1 MKKRYAKAALF
12 LASQAVT
19 LLGSSIVQFAIIWYV
34 TLETSSGGWV
44 ALLSAAAYI
53 PQFLISFFAGVW
65 ADRYPRKRLII
76 AADGAIAIATLALV
90 LLLPQIPQNKNG
102 LCCSGGDFCHPIP
115 WHGHPNTGCQCNGAA
130 ACCRRA
136 LDEV

>member
-1 MKKRYAKAALF
+1 MKKGYSKAALF

-34 TLETSSGGWV
+34 TLETESGAWV
-44 ALLSAAAYI
+44 AMISAAAYI

-76 AADGAIAIATLALV
+76 AADGAIAVATLALV
-90 LLLPQIPQNKNG
+90 LLLPQISRNETIYIALVVISEIG
-102 LCCSGGDFCHPIP
+102 
-115 WHGHPNTGCQCNGAA
+115 
-130 ACCRRA
+130 RA
-136 LDEV
+136 HV

>member
-1 MKKRYAKAALF
+1 MKKGYSKAALF

-53 PQFLISFFAGVW
+53 PPVS
-65 ADRYPRKRLII
+65 
-76 AADGAIAIATLALV
+76 
-90 LLLPQIPQNKNG
+90 
-102 LCCSGGDFCHPIP
+102 DFIFCGSMGRPLSP
-115 WHGHPNTGCQCNGAA
+115 
-130 ACCRRA
+130 
-136 LDEV
+136 